1 MLRTY
6 MIGTESAT
14 LRERDRNFQI
24 EGSNHIHEVWRQ
36 LFFFFKKSICYFCR
50 CLTISTKKKKNT
62 HHTSIQ
68 S

>member
-36 LFFFFKKSICYFCR
+36 LFFS
-50 CLTISTKKKKNT
+50 LKNQFVT
-62 HHTSIQ
+62 FVDV
-68 S
+68 